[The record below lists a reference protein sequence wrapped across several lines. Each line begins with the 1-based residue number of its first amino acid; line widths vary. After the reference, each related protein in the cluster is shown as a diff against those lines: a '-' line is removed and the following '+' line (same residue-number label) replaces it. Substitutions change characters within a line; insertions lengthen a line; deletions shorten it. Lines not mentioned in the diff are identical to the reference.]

1 MSTNE
6 RRSERSSALSTNER
20 RSEHS
25 SVLANALVARASPE
39 DGVTQQFGD
48 VEKSS
53 ARRRGPLLGGAGFEA
68 EGLPGRK
75 QLLRDV
81 VQDIHEQ
88 AVHVHSQRRRRF
100 HEAAVVG
107 VGHVLRFCKTRG
119 RTIVS

>member
-1 MSTNE
+1 M
-6 RRSERSSALSTNER
+6 
-20 RSEHS
+20 
-25 SVLANALVARASPE
+25 
-39 DGVTQQFGD
+39 TQQFGD

-81 VQDIHEQ
+81 VQDLHEQ